1 MVGCGEKKVKKDEKI
16 NLLNEIK
23 LEAEEANMICSSYK
37 QEKDYEIAAKYA
49 IFYDK
54 DNNITTLE
62 SSELIASE
70 DNDILNDF
78 ESYYNTNYEKIGN
91 YGGYTYDVHQEKK
104 RLIANIVIDYTLFN
118 SEAYVADYPEIAN
131 TFNEEYKLTK
141 DKILETYKNNG
152 IECEIKQD

>member
-78 ESYYNTNYEKIGN
+78 ESYYNTNYEK
-91 YGGYTYDVHQEKK
+91 
-104 RLIANIVIDYTLFN
+104 RCF
-118 SEAYVADYPEIAN
+118 
-131 TFNEEYKLTK
+131 F
-141 DKILETYKNNG
+141 
-152 IECEIKQD
+152 